1 MGNQEKI
8 YETLQDMAIF
18 VGWMVFGVLV
28 GWFIAFLAGHNWME
42 SPFFDF
48 YGMAGAAIAV
58 LWISFRRQKH
68 LEHLSHV
75 RTHLEKIAGKRK

>member
-1 MGNQEKI
+1 MKNYDKLV
-8 YETLQDMAIF
+8 ETLQDMTIF

-58 LWISFRRQKH
+58 LWVSFRRQKH
-68 LEHLSHV
+68 LEHLPYM
-75 RTHLEKIAGKRK
+75 RRHLEKIAGRKK